1 MTSLVCSRI
10 YTLQSTSGFRDQIN
24 IWSDRVQIHHIQF
37 NTSETTYLDK
47 ADHKLYRAVPIL
59 PKIIVLGGNRA
70 QYDERF
76 AMVPTDAQIGWGTS
90 IRKAEENS
98 AQNLMMS
105 GYCVKGGS
113 STRPSDHAYTP
124 FRTLTKRLVPALRL
138 MCSIIPSLPSAQS
151 FSAHLYPVN
160 MPGSI
165 PATRLNSAFF
175 FTA

>member
-1 MTSLVCSRI
+1 MATS
-10 YTLQSTSGFRDQIN
+10 D
-24 IWSDRVQIHHIQF
+24 
-37 NTSETTYLDK
+37 
-47 ADHKLYRAVPIL
+47 
-59 PKIIVLGGNRA
+59 RA

-90 IRKAEENS
+90 VRKAEENS

-105 GYCVKGGS
+105 GYCVSLSLSKDTQSEITLGRIVYLKAEGGS

-124 FRTLTKRLVPALRL
+124 FGTLTKRLVPALRL

-165 PATRLNSAFF
+165 PLVGPASGVSVLSSVRYTR
-175 FTA
+175 

>member
-124 FRTLTKRLVPALRL
+124 FRTLTKPPRPCSAPHVLNHSITALR
-138 MCSIIPSLPSAQS
+138 SVFQRPFISSQYAR
-151 FSAHLYPVN
+151 LY
-160 MPGSI
+160 
-165 PATRLNSAFF
+165 TRD
-175 FTA
+175 

>member
-1 MTSLVCSRI
+1 MPSLICSRP
-10 YTLQSTSGFRDQIN
+10 YTYKSTSGFRDQIN
-24 IWSDRVQIHHIQF
+24 IWCDRVRIRYIQF
-37 NTSETTYLDK
+37 NTSETTYLDE
-47 ADHKLYRAVPIL
+47 DGHKLYRAVPIL
-59 PKIIVLGGNRA
+59 PKIIVLAGN
-70 QYDERF
+70 QIKYDERF
-76 AMVPTDAQIGWGTS
+76 AVDALDAQIGWGTS

-98 AQNLMMS
+98 AQNLMKS

-165 PATRLNSAFF
+165 PVIRLNSAFF